1 METRAKTN
9 TKFWSEVSETWACH
23 ESGINQ
29 ANNNITHINHI
40 IDQMNATL
48 HMVVAELQALHFIN
62 IQNFAE

>member
-1 METRAKTN
+1 
-9 TKFWSEVSETWACH
+9 VSETWACH